1 MNCYDKV
8 HNRLFMARSD
18 FFERF
23 GMSYHILIIKHSIF
37 PFTCIQRINNLLD
50 QNRLN
55 TNIDDSENSIPNT
68 KYSFFMLSRFVSEM
82 HLNEQSYHL
91 GADHANYNIFTTRQ
105 TSLVKISR
113 HIVAIVSLKQVI
125 LVHVLKSFWDGSY
138 W

>member
-1 MNCYDKV
+1 MYVNDIIQNSITNVYVCAIDYNLTLQVMNCYDKV
-8 HNRLFMARSD
+8 HNRLFMAHSD

-23 GMSYHILIIKHSIF
+23 GMSYHILIIKHPIF

-82 HLNEQSYHL
+82 HLNE
-91 GADHANYNIFTTRQ
+91 
-105 TSLVKISR
+105 
-113 HIVAIVSLKQVI
+113 
-125 LVHVLKSFWDGSY
+125 
-138 W
+138 